1 MNAIEIHG
9 LCKSYAGHEVLHD
22 VDFSVKPGRLVGFL
36 GSNGAGKTTTIRI
49 LLGLIGASSGSTRVF
64 GQPSASAGKTLRRE
78 IGYLPGEVHFYS
90 NMTGRATVNF
100 LAAARKVD
108 CRNEINRLAS
118 VLDLD
123 LRKTVRKYSSG
134 MKQKLGL
141 IQALMH
147 KPKLLILDEPTNALD
162 PLIRQSVFAE
172 LRQIVAENRT
182 VLFSSH
188 TLGEVEELCDDVVM
202 LRGGRIVENQSIQK
216 MRELAIRRVDAVFAS
231 ADKIPKAFPE
241 SLKLLEQDGNRISFA
256 WSGNVVDLLGWL
268 KSMPLEDVAIGKP
281 SLEDL
286 FLTYYREQ

>member
-1 MNAIEIHG
+1 M
-9 LCKSYAGHEVLHD
+9 LHE

-49 LLGLIGASSGSTRVF
+49 LLGLIGASSGSTLVF
-64 GQPSASAGKTLRRE
+64 GLPSASAGKTLRRE

-90 NMTGRATVNF
+90 NLSGQATLNF

-108 CRNEINRLAS
+108 CRNEIERLAK

-123 LRKTVRKYSSG
+123 LRKAVRKYSSG

-172 LRQIVAENRT
+172 LRQVVAENRT

-202 LRGGRIVENQSIQK
+202 LRGGKIVENQSIQK
-216 MRELAIRRVDAVFAS
+216 MRELAIRRVDAIFVTE
-231 ADKIPKAFPE
+231 DRIPNSLPE
-241 SLKLLEQDGNRISFA
+241 SLKLLERDSNRISFA
-256 WSGNVVDLLGWL
+256 WSGSVAELLDWL
-268 KSMPLEDVAIGKP
+268 KTMPLEDVAIGKP